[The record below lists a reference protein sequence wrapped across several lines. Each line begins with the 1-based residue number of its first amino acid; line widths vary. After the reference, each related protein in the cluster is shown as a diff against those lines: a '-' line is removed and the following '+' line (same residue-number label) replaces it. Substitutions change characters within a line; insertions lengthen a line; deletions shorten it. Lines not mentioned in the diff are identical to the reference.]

1 MDNPRKLDVCIAIE
15 LSEENLSAV
24 SAGKSDTIQLMQAIQ
39 DAMKKI
45 SDAANNAI
53 ANIR

>member
-1 MDNPRKLDVCIAIE
+1 MRDHNDHVEPIE
-15 LSEENLSAV
+15 LTDENLPAV
-24 SAGKSDTIQLMQAIQ
+24 SAGTPNTTQLMQAIS